1 MPVTSGKVGDRT
13 VSVLRDS
20 GCSGVVIKRNL
31 VPDDRLTGKVKTCI
45 LIDGTVRQVPVAIV
59 TVSSPYFTGT
69 TEALCMNNPVYEKNK
84 RL

>member
-1 MPVTSGKVGDRT
+1 MSAACSDKIAKTMPVTSGKVGDRT

-45 LIDGTVRQVPVAIV
+45 LL
-59 TVSSPYFTGT
+59 
-69 TEALCMNNPVYEKNK
+69 TEL
-84 RL
+84 